1 MTKFSV
7 ITVTFNAAKDL
18 KKTVRSVIN
27 QNIDDYEHIIID
39 KFSNDNTD
47 EIIKKNKSQQMRFFK
62 VNDRGI
68 YDAMNIGIKKSLGE
82 FIIFLNSG
90 DEFYDTKTLQKTYT
104 IIKKSNAKIF
114 YGTCFLKEKK
124 KLIETKPLFDPY
136 SIPYCHQSIFINRNI
151 LKNNLFNLKF
161 RFAADYDQ
169 FFRLKKFSF
178 HKLNFCISRVLA
190 DGLSN
195 QNQNL
200 VLKEYLYINLKYKKS
215 KFKSYI
221 FFSYNIL
228 IYLTKKI
235 IKLFVK
241 SY

>member
-18 KKTVRSVIN
+18 KKTIRSVIN
-27 QNIDDYEHIIID
+27 QNTDDYEHIIID

-47 EIIKKNKSQQMRFFK
+47 KIIKKNKSQQMRFFK

-90 DEFYDTKTLQKTYT
+90 DEFYDTKTLQKTHT
-104 IIKKSNAKIF
+104 IINKSNAKIF

-200 VLKEYLYINLKYKKS
+200 VLKEYLNINLKYKKS
-215 KFKSYI
+215 KFKSRI

-235 IKLFVK
+235 IKLFAK